1 MRQYDLALAD
11 VKNIHRRNIESQKCQ
26 ISKDIFLCYISAPT
40 LSKKKEYSLFIYMW
54 RIFTPG
60 RSYISRCHWYTLK
73 KYWNQT
79 CKISK
84 DIFLCNITTP
94 TLSQKKEYSLFIYMW
109 RMFAPGRSC
118 ISRCQGYSSKEGSAF
133 LMWALANQCY
143 FGVKPWW
150 ISFYLS
156 VKKSILLAILF
167 MTLVWLPMSWCE
179 AVQGLHCKPM
189 SFQCKTLLN
198 IITMFLL
205 QLNSI
210 DSMQFNQSIPT
221 SVPPKF
227 SLSKPN
233 LYSVS
238 FTCDIWKWVKQ

>member
-1 MRQYDLALAD
+1 MILHQQMSWIY
-11 VKNIHRRNIESQKCQ
+11 NIHRGNIENQKCQ
-26 ISKDIFLCYISAPT
+26 ISK
-40 LSKKKEYSLFIYMW
+40 
-54 RIFTPG
+54 G
-60 RSYISRCHWYTLK
+60 
-73 KYWNQT
+73 
-79 CKISK
+79 
-84 DIFLCNITTP
+84 IFLCNISTP

-133 LMWALANQCY
+133 LMWALAKQCY
-143 FGVKPWW
+143 FGAKPWW